1 MSLEIRVEIWNFDD
15 WNRMLFEWKPVWW
28 KLLSKSTTS
37 QISWAGRLSRE
48 VEEEITPSRIKEIR
62 EKVEKSV
69 KSLHD
74 KIESAEVSEVRL
86 K

>member
-1 MSLEIRVEIWNFDD
+1 MTVEI
-15 WNRMLFEWKPVWW
+15 LFFFAIKWKLAWW
-28 KLLSKSTTS
+28 KLLLKSS
-37 QISWAGRLSRE
+37 SFQISWAVRLSRE